1 MNLRSRLLFGVIFCG
16 LISACGGGG
25 DNAPAAD
32 LPIAIPDHFPIPD
45 IPADNPLTTQ
55 KIDLGHRLFYD
66 QRLSINE
73 GGSCASCHEQRHA
86 FTDGLARAVGP
97 TGDVH
102 LRNAMSLTNA
112 VYNARQNWANP
123 TLADLRQ
130 QALAVMFNEDTIELG
145 WSNNEEEILD
155 RLRFDPDY
163 PALFEAAYPDDTTP
177 ITVNNVARALASF
190 TAALISGDSA
200 FDKAQASRDAQPMS
214 AAAQRGSDL
223 FFSERLECFHCH
235 GGFNFAQSV
244 QHDGSI
250 IETIEFKNNG
260 LYNIIGPGPG
270 LPLNRGNYP
279 AGNQGLYEFTGN
291 ATDMG
296 KFRAPTLRNIE
307 LTAPYMH
314 DGSIATLREV
324 IVDHY
329 ARGGRLIE
337 DGAHAGDGAQS
348 PYADPLM
355 IGFEISD
362 NEVDDLL
369 AFLHALTDWT
379 FVCNPALA
387 DPFGNIPMHAR
398 CQ

>member
-1 MNLRSRLLFGVIFCG
+1 MTTPARVLFLGMLCG

-25 DNAPAAD
+25 GNAPAAD
-32 LPIAIPDHFPIPD
+32 LPIAIPAHFPLPD
-45 IPADNPLTTQ
+45 IPDDNPLTRE
-55 KIDLGHRLFYD
+55 KIQLGRRLFYD
-66 QRLSINE
+66 QRLSINQA
-73 GGSCASCHEQRHA
+73 GSCASCHEQRHA

-123 TLADLRQ
+123 SLTDLRQ

-145 WSNNEEEILD
+145 WSNHEDEILD
-155 RLRFDPDY
+155 RLRFDADY
-163 PALFEAAYPDDTTP
+163 PALFAAAYPESSAA

-190 TAALISGDSA
+190 TASLISGNSA
-200 FDKAQASRDAQPMS
+200 FDRAQGDPSQPLS

-244 QHDGSI
+244 QHDGSV

-279 AGNQGLYEFTGN
+279 SGNHGLYEFTGN
-291 ATDMG
+291 PNDMG
-296 KFRAPTLRNIE
+296 KFRAPTLRNIA

-314 DGSIATLREV
+314 DGSIASLREV

-329 ARGGRLIE
+329 ARGGRVIE
-337 DGAHAGDGAQS
+337 QGPNAGDGAQS

-355 IGFEISD
+355 IGFEISSS
-362 NEVDDLL
+362 EVDDLL
-369 AFLHALTDWT
+369 AFLNALTDWQ
-379 FVCNPALA
+379 FVCNPDLA
-387 DPFGNIPMHAR
+387 DPFGNIPMHTR